1 MRPAVGLAAPAH
13 LPPATTA
20 LPTPRA
26 RAPPAAPEVAQER
39 PAVDGLYSMCERNV
53 PASPSVCATQI
64 LYTLYLSSGPGA
76 TGSTGVRVEGGQG
89 VCGRGGGG
97 GGLIYWEDMAY
108 HCHPLLRGVLQR
120 CCCCCGPSCLGA
132 VRCVLILLG
141 PLSLLPGLRRGTG
154 TLCRRGRWTCRP
166 GCSSCTRISAPGL
179 VRTLPRCRCDA
190 VPRLR
195 LAAGCW
201 SAFPAC

>member
-1 MRPAVGLAAPAH
+1 MQRPANAIHKLGCWHVKPKHCILANVTCIVCSTGKYSASTD
-13 LPPATTA
+13 ATHRFCT
-20 LPTPRA
+20 
-26 RAPPAAPEVAQER
+26 
-39 PAVDGLYSMCERNV
+39 
-53 PASPSVCATQI
+53 
-64 LYTLYLSSGPGA
+64 TLYLSSGPGA
-76 TGSTGVRVEGGQG
+76 TGSTGVLVEGGQG

-108 HCHPLLRGVLQR
+108 HCHSLLRDVLQR
-120 CCCCCGPSCLGA
+120 CCCCYTPSSLGA
-132 VRCVLILLG
+132 VRCFLIPLG
-141 PLSLLPGLRRGTG
+141 PLSLLPSLRRGTG

-166 GCSSCTRISAPGL
+166 GCSSCTLISAPRL

-190 VPRLR
+190 VPRFR

>member
-1 MRPAVGLAAPAH
+1 M
-13 LPPATTA
+13 
-20 LPTPRA
+20 RA
-26 RAPPAAPEVAQER
+26 RARAAVAAVPVTAHPTPAEYPWR
-39 PAVDGLYSMCERNV
+39 PGLVHMRRSSRR
-53 PASPSVCATQI
+53 PRQCAYFVVHSAAQI

-108 HCHPLLRGVLQR
+108 HCHPLLRSVLQR
-120 CCCCCGPSCLGA
+120 CCCCCGPSSLGA
-132 VRCVLILLG
+132 VRCFLIPLG
-141 PLSLLPGLRRGTG
+141 PLSLLPSLRRGTG

-166 GCSSCTRISAPGL
+166 GCSSCTLISAPRL
-179 VRTLPRCRCDA
+179 VRTQPRCCCDA
-190 VPRLR
+190 VPWFR